1 MNTTPSA
8 GAVADGPDLSVES
21 GETVRLSPNSKRLTS
36 AYKRVYP
43 TGIDEVRALVG
54 LSEASTKA
62 LSAQKCCGAQSIPA
76 GLALPDDLSSSETA
90 TSRRAKELAVQAAY
104 QYVTSSNPAALAQW
118 KPLVNRYLEVG
129 MVPNIYCLFRDID
142 IADHGTLIVPAS
154 LRALYANNI
163 RIHGSGRLVCEGN
176 ISINCVT
183 LQGIHQ
189 YVLTPLSQVSQAVRT
204 V

>member
-8 GAVADGPDLSVES
+8 GAAADGLDLSVES
-21 GETVRLSPNSKRLTS
+21 GETVRLSPDSKRFTT

-43 TGIDEVRALVG
+43 TDIDEVRGLVG

-62 LSAQKCCGAQSIPA
+62 LSAQKCCGAQTIPA
-76 GLALPDDLSSSETA
+76 GLASPDDLSASDQA

-118 KPLVNRYLEVG
+118 KPLVNRYLEIGRVSI
-129 MVPNIYCLFRDID
+129 IYCLFKDID

-154 LRALYANNI
+154 IRALYASNI

-183 LQGIHQ
+183 LQGIHK
-189 YVLTPLSQVSQAVRT
+189 YVLTPSQVSQAVRA

>member
-8 GAVADGPDLSVES
+8 GATADGPDLSVES
-21 GETVRLSPNSKRLTS
+21 GETVRLSPKSKRFTA

-43 TGIDEVRALVG
+43 TDIDEVRALVG

-62 LSAQKCCGAQSIPA
+62 LNAQKCCGAQSIPS
-76 GLALPDDLSSSETA
+76 GLASPDDLNSSDQA

-118 KPLVNRYLEVG
+118 KPLVNRYLEIG
-129 MVPNIYCLFRDID
+129 RVPIIYCLFRDID

-154 LRALYANNI
+154 IRALYANNI

-183 LQGIHQ
+183 LQGTHR
-189 YVLTPLSQVSQAVRT
+189 YVLTPSEASQTARAV
-204 V
+204 